1 MDWGLIGGWGAAA
14 AAIIT
19 ALGQW
24 MRNRGDKEV
33 GVRSATR
40 DDQAA
45 WDARYQQVLDEVRQ
59 HLVDP
64 LREEVARL
72 RSEVAEL
79 RADLA
84 AERDALLEERSRY
97 RAALAHIRALTA
109 WMGLHMPP
117 GTPPPPEPPERIT
130 GDLH

>member
-1 MDWGLIGGWGAAA
+1 MDWGLIGGWGAAVA
-14 AAIIT
+14 AVIT
-19 ALGQW
+19 AVAQW
-24 MRNRGDKEV
+24 IRNRGDKEV

-45 WDARYQQVLDEVRQ
+45 WDARYQQVLNQVET
-59 HLVDP
+59 HLLEP

-84 AERDALLEERSRY
+84 SERQALNEERSRY
-97 RAALAHIRALTA
+97 RAALAHIRTLTA

-117 GTPPPPEPPERIT
+117 GTPSPPEPPERIT

>member
-1 MDWGLIGGWGAAA
+1 MDWGLIGGWLTAGAAVIA
-14 AAIIT
+14 AVA
-19 ALGQW
+19 QW
-24 MRNRGDKEV
+24 IRNRGDKEV
-33 GVRSATR
+33 GVRSANR

-45 WDARYQQVLDEVRQ
+45 WDARYQQVLDQVES
-59 HLVDP
+59 HLLEP

-79 RADLA
+79 RSDLA
-84 AERDALLEERSRY
+84 SERQALREERSRY

-117 GTPPPPEPPERIT
+117 GTPPPPAPPERIT
-130 GDLH
+130 DDLH